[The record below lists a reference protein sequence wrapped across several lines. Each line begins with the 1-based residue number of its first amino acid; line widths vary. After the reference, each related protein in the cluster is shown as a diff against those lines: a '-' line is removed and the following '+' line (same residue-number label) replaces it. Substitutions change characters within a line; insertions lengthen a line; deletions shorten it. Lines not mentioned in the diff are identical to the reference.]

1 MRMVF
6 ECGRLVEM
14 VWIIEAIL
22 KSPRKQKI
30 PWTGYG
36 LRRAETC
43 NGGKKINAN
52 RGRSGL
58 RHSRAYQRL
67 ARQQFAEFAVNYG
80 EKHISPNRLTQR
92 FAVDLSEARLRRRKS
107 EVLSIA

>member
-14 VWIIEAIL
+14 VWINEAIL
-22 KSPRKQKI
+22 KSPRKRKI
-30 PWTGYG
+30 LWTGYG
-36 LRRAETC
+36 LRRAETW

-52 RGRSGL
+52 RGRSGF

-67 ARQQFAEFAVNYG
+67 ARHQFAEFAVNCG
-80 EKHISPNRLTQR
+80 ENPISPHTLTQR
-92 FAVDLSEARLRRRKS
+92 FAVTVAQ
-107 EVLSIA
+107 

>member
-14 VWIIEAIL
+14 AWMIEAIL
-22 KSPRKQKI
+22 KSPRKWKI

-36 LRRAETC
+36 LRRAETW

-52 RGRSGL
+52 RGRSGF

-67 ARQQFAEFAVNYG
+67 ARHQFAEFAVNCV
-80 EKHISPNRLTQR
+80 EKYISSHTLTQR
-92 FAVDLSEARLRRRKS
+92 FALTVAQQE
-107 EVLSIA
+107 

>member
-14 VWIIEAIL
+14 AWMIEAIL

-36 LRRAETC
+36 LRRAETW

-67 ARQQFAEFAVNYG
+67 ARQQFAEFAVNCG
-80 EKHISPNRLTQR
+80 EKYISPNTLTQR
-92 FAVDLSEARLRRRKS
+92 FAVSVAQ
-107 EVLSIA
+107 